1 LSFKEYLGI
10 DNPLIPRIATG
21 FGGGFGLKGSLC
33 GVLIGSI
40 MAIGLKSGRNDIKDR
55 QALLTVNA
63 KVQKLLDRFET
74 EFGSKDCAQLAG
86 YRLEDKEQ
94 WKKWVDSGGVK
105 RCNAMLRRTVQVML
119 DDFLV

>member
-1 LSFKEYLGI
+1 
-10 DNPLIPRIATG
+10 
-21 FGGGFGLKGSLC
+21 
-33 GVLIGSI
+33 

-63 KVQKLLDRFET
+63 KVQNLLDRFET